1 MLFALGKKTVIGNKP
16 NDNKDPKNKQKTT
29 RSASQMGTV
38 GPHAGNTKI
47 ATQNSKETSEQSD
60 ENTTVID
67 KNAGYSKKPTKGRQ
81 TLYSDGAMAAA
92 KRQRGVA

>member
-29 RSASQMGTV
+29 KSASQAGLV

-47 ATQNSKETSEQSD
+47 ATQNSANSSSSSD
-60 ENTTVID
+60 EQEGGIN
-67 KNAGYSKKPTKGRQ
+67 KAAGYSKKPTAGRQ
-81 TLYSDGAMAAA
+81 TLYSDGAMKAA
-92 KRQRGVA
+92 KRQRGIE